1 MFHFPVGQ
9 AYLDGTKGK
18 KMSLQPSQVELMNRA
33 RADLRMG
40 LPVVLERDGQ
50 AALIAATETLSEA
63 RLTDLRDL
71 GRLVL
76 AITPRRAATLKA
88 RAYSDQV
95 ARVVVPEDADA
106 AWIAGVAD
114 PKDDLMKPMKGPL
127 MTDRGGDER
136 LAMTAI
142 TLAKSA
148 MLLPAAVMVTL
159 TDGLGVA
166 ARFGLTRVDLTDTPV
181 EAPLSTLTEVV
192 SARVPLEVS
201 TAGRLHIFRPEDGG
215 EEHYAVEI
223 GRPDRADPVLARLHS
238 ACFTGDLL
246 GSLKC
251 DCGPQLRAAL
261 AAMGEEGAGVL
272 LYLNQEGRG
281 IGLAN
286 KMRAYSL
293 QDQGF
298 DTVEANHRLGFEDD
312 ERDFRIGSEIL
323 KRMGFSAVRLMTNNP
338 AKVAMMEA
346 QGVAVAERV
355 PLKVGRSAH
364 NTAYLDTKAK
374 KSGHLL

>member
-1 MFHFPVGQ
+1 MTLIPTQ
-9 AYLDGTKGK
+9 T
-18 KMSLQPSQVELMNRA
+18 ELTARA

-40 LPVVLERDGQ
+40 LPVVIEIDGVAGLV
-50 AALIAATETLSEA
+50 AAAETVTRA
-63 RLTDLRDL
+63 RLGDLRGFGPL
-71 GRLVL
+71 RL
-76 AITPRRAATLKA
+76 AITPRRAETLKA
-88 RAYSDQV
+88 RAYSDHV
-95 ARVVVPEDADA
+95 ARIVVPDDVDVD
-106 AWIAGVAD
+106 WIVGLAD

-127 MTDRGGDER
+127 MTERGGDESVAR
-136 LAMTAI
+136 AAI
-142 TLAKSA
+142 ALAKSA
-148 MLLPAAVMVTL
+148 MLLPAALVVIVE
-159 TDGLGVA
+159 DGAAVA
-166 ARFGLTRVDLTDTPV
+166 AQHGLTRVDLTDRPDDP
-181 EAPLSTLTEVV
+181 PLTALREIV

-201 TAGRLHIFRPEDGG
+201 DAGRLHIFRPEDGG

-223 GRPDRADPVLARLHS
+223 GRPDRSEPVLARLHS

-261 AAMGEEGAGVL
+261 AAMGENGTGVL

-323 KRMGFSAVRLMTNNP
+323 AQMGFSAVRLMTNNP

-346 QGVAVAERV
+346 NGIRVAERV
-355 PLKVGRSAH
+355 PLQVGRGAH
-364 NTAYLDTKAK
+364 NTDYLDTKAA

>member
-1 MFHFPVGQ
+1 MTLKPTQ
-9 AYLDGTKGK
+9 T
-18 KMSLQPSQVELMNRA
+18 ELTARA

-40 LPVVLERDGQ
+40 LPVVLEIGGHAGLV
-50 AALIAATETLSEA
+50 AAAETVDA
-63 RLTDLRDL
+63 GRLGDLRGFGPL
-71 GRLVL
+71 LL

-88 RAYSDQV
+88 RAYSDHV
-95 ARVVVPEDADA
+95 ARVHVPRDEGVE
-106 AWIAGVAD
+106 WVLGVAD

-127 MTDRGGDER
+127 MTERGGDEGVAR
-136 LAMTAI
+136 AAI
-142 TLAKSA
+142 ALAKSA
-148 MLLPAAVMVTL
+148 MLLPAALVVPV
-159 TDGLGVA
+159 DNGAEVA
-166 ARFGLTRVDLTDTPV
+166 LSHGLTRVDLTGRPADPPV
-181 EAPLSTLTEVV
+181 TAMEEVV

-201 TAGRLHIFRPEDGG
+201 EAGRLHIFRPVDGG

-223 GRPDRADPVLARLHS
+223 GRPDRDHPVLARLHS

-261 AAMGEEGAGVL
+261 AAMGENGSGVL

-312 ERDFRIGSEIL
+312 ERDFRLGAALL
-323 KRMGFSAVRLMTNNP
+323 KEMGFSSVRLLTNNP
-338 AKVAMMEA
+338 AKIAMMEKV
-346 QGVAVAERV
+346 GIAVTERV
-355 PLKVGRSAH
+355 PLRVGENPHNAH
-364 NTAYLDTKAK
+364 YLATKAK